1 MSYAALLKK
10 HLMSIYMR
18 LDKIEKGL
26 TDFGEELKKQEKELS
41 KTEADLG
48 KKLDEK
54 ASELNQHLS
63 ELDAKLTKENSEL
76 RDSLAQIKDDVDKLA
91 KEKLQASEFH
101 EFVDKFVEALS
112 EKFPAFEG
120 EGLPE
125 LPSLEG
131 EGEDLSGELPELPEE
146 GEEAKPI
153 AVGSKKKAQAQKAT

>member
-26 TDFGEELKKQEKELS
+26 TDFSDELKKQAKDLS
-41 KTEADLG
+41 KTEDEIG

-63 ELDAKLTKENSEL
+63 EIDAKLTKENSDL
-76 RDSLAQIKDDVDKLA
+76 RNSLEQIRDEVNKLA
-91 KEKLQASEFH
+91 KDKLPASEFH

-112 EKFPAFEG
+112 EKFPTFEG

-125 LPSLEG
+125 LPPLEG
-131 EGEDLSGELPELPEE
+131 TEELPELPEE
-146 GEEAKPI
+146 REEAKPV
-153 AVGSKKKAQAQKAT
+153 AVGSKRKTAAQKSE